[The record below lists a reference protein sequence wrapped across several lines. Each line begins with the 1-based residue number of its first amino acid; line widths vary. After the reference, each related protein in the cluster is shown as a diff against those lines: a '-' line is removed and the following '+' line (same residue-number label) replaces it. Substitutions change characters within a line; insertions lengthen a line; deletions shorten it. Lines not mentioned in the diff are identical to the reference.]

1 MNHLG
6 ENLIDVQMSVLKTL
20 ERFIKNIVVLGMI
33 HNPMV
38 HNLMIHNSCIMHKL
52 CLSLHVMSRLVQGK
66 TAYITLKTLL
76 VNLHEI

>member
-6 ENLIDVQMSVLKTL
+6 EILIDVQMFVLKTL
-20 ERFIKNIVVLGMI
+20 EKFIKNSVVLGMI

-38 HNLMIHNSCIMHKL
+38 QNLTIHNSCIMHKL

-66 TAYITLKTLL
+66 TAYITLKTSL
-76 VNLHEI
+76 VNSHQT